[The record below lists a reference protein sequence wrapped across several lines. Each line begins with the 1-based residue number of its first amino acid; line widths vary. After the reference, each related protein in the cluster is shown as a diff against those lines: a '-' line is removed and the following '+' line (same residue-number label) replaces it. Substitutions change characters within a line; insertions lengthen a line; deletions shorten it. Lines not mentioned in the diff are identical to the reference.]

1 VPVGYTTVLI
11 CFSVGIKSS
20 TYSENMCKAFGLS
33 FATSA
38 IVLPNASK
46 EPEVAPVA
54 VTTSSISGPTMSITY
69 PLPSDFLPD

>member
-11 CFSVGIKSS
+11 CFADGTKSS

-38 IVLPNASK
+38 IVLPSASK
-46 EPEVAPVA
+46 EPEVDPVNLS
-54 VTTSSISGPTMSITY
+54 T
-69 PLPSDFLPD
+69 